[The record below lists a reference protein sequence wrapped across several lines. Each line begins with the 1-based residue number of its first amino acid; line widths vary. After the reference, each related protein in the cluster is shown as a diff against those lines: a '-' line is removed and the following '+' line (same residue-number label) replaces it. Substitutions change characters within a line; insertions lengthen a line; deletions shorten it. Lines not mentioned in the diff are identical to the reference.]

1 MVRLTPFPEG
11 KWLHETPI
19 SRIYPGFPY
28 PIYAL
33 QGHAFSL
40 DHSKLANTLIHALS
54 HRQSEAAWSRE
65 IPSSISKSFAHAFQ
79 SRVMTLAESGDM
91 IEKIPTPHEREQL
104 AQVLGEVL
112 EEFVPE
118 MSNPGPFVDHVLDH
132 GVGLFELSALLRDPE
147 LNEIMLNGNNTHIF
161 VEHQKMGMCQ
171 TNIFIEEND
180 PQSHRMILKAARYS
194 GRNFS
199 EEEPL
204 LDARLPDGNRLN
216 ATFATITPQGHSMT
230 IRKFRYDTLSMV
242 DLIMNHTLT
251 EEMAAYLW
259 LMVEGFGS
267 NPMNMIVSGGS
278 GSGKTTLM
286 NALGACIPY
295 RERIITIEDTLELQ
309 FPQRENWVQMESKPA
324 IVRQSTHERLGMDEL
339 LKNSLRMRPDRV
351 IVGEVRGV
359 EAQTLFAAMDTG
371 HQGCMGTLHANSPTE
386 TLLRLSSEPMNVPK
400 TLLPLLNV
408 VVVTQK
414 IHFPGEGTKR
424 RIGQIAEIS
433 HLEREPL
440 ISNVFERKPEADAVL
455 RTDTPS
461 HCVQVLADATGK
473 QRKMIQQELIVRQKI
488 LEWMLRQGIHTYGDV
503 EKVLQQYA
511 VNPVGVL
518 ERVQGQI
525 MH

>member
-11 KWLHETPI
+11 KWQHETAI
-19 SRIYPGFPY
+19 ARIYAGFPF
-28 PIYAL
+28 PMYAIQPPVL
-33 QGHAFSL
+33 SSDHAQ
-40 DHSKLANTLIHALS
+40 LARTLIYALS
-54 HRQSEAAWSRE
+54 HRQSEEAWSKN
-65 IPSSISKSFAHAFQ
+65 IPSTISKSFAHAFQ
-79 SRVMTLAESGDM
+79 SRVMSIAEASEM
-91 IEKIPTPHEREQL
+91 IDKIPTLHEREHLSQEF
-104 AQVLGEVL
+104 GDVL
-112 EEFVPE
+112 ESFVPE
-118 MSNPGPFVDHVLDH
+118 MKNPGPFMDYVLDH
-132 GVGLFELSALLRDPE
+132 GLGLNEISTLLRDPE
-147 LNEIMLNGNNTHIF
+147 LNEIMLNGNNTHVF

-180 PQSHRMILKAARYS
+180 PQPLRMIFKAARFS

-199 EEEPL
+199 EQEPL

-216 ATFATITPQGHSMT
+216 ATFETITPQGHSMT
-230 IRKFRYDTLSMV
+230 IRKFRYDTLSLV
-242 DLIMNHTLT
+242 DLIMNRTLS

-267 NPMNMIVSGGS
+267 NPMNMIISGGS

-286 NALGACIPY
+286 NALGGCIPY
-295 RERIITIEDTLELQ
+295 RERIISIEDTLELQ

-324 IVRQSTHERLGMDEL
+324 IVRASTHERLGMDEL

-351 IVGEVRGV
+351 IVGEVRGA

-400 TLLPLLNV
+400 TLLPLLNIII
-408 VVVTQK
+408 VTQK

-424 RIGQIAEIS
+424 RIAQIAEIS

-440 ISNVFERKPEADAVL
+440 LANVFERKPEADTVL

-461 HCVQVLADATGK
+461 HGVQVLADATGK
-473 QRKMIQQELIVRQKI
+473 PRKTIQQELIVRQRI
-488 LEWMLRQGIHTYGDV
+488 LEWMLRQGIHTYADV
-503 EKVLQQYA
+503 EKVLQQYG
-511 VNPVGVL
+511 VNPLGVL
-518 ERVQGQI
+518 ERIQGQGA
-525 MH
+525 H